1 MAAEQLLY
9 PRGRIAMDNGDLAD
23 VTNVK
28 IDLTNNA
35 KQIHTIRQKGAG
47 YTLGT
52 EECTVSFDLVISEN
66 GQERDWIG
74 TCKKGTTKQV
84 RLKVPGET
92 FTVNGTVKQVGIEM
106 PLDDAIKQSISFIGK
121 MED

>member
-1 MAAEQLLY
+1 
-9 PRGRIAMDNGDLAD
+9 MDSGDLLD

-47 YTLGT
+47 FTLGT
-52 EECTVSFDLVISEN
+52 EECTVSFDLVVSEN

-74 TCKKGTTKQV
+74 ALKKGTVKQI
-84 RLKVPGET
+84 RLKVPGQT

-106 PLDDAIKQSISFIGK
+106 PLDDAIKQSVSFIGK

>member
-1 MAAEQLLY
+1 MAAEQLLF
-9 PRGRIAMDNGDLAD
+9 PRGRIAMDSGDLAD

-35 KQIHTIRQKGAG
+35 KQIHTIKQKGAG

-52 EECTVSFDLVISEN
+52 EETTVSFDLVVFEN

-84 RLKVPGET
+84 RLKLPGMT
-92 FTVNGTVKQVGIEM
+92 ITINGTVKQVGIEM

-121 MED
+121 M